1 MKLLSLRD
9 AKSRLGFGLTK
20 IYEEVKRGRLQVLKA
35 GKRTLIS
42 EAELERYIA
51 ALPRV
56 GRIGE
61 DASRADGA

>member
-9 AKSRLGFGLTK
+9 AKSRLGCGLTK
-20 IYEEVKRGRLQVLKA
+20 IYEEVKKGRLQLLKA

-51 ALPRV
+51 ALPRI
-56 GRIGE
+56 GRGGDE
-61 DASRADGA
+61 ASNSDGA